1 MGDLLINLLAS
12 VIAGTA
18 VWLAGFGLRRRKL
31 GRERAFFGLTD
42 GASCLLVVSRH
53 ASSTRESSVHRR
65 DVAALVELAT
75 IARECGAH
83 ADRVGEN
90 QPTGEIGRLTE
101 FCVGGPGGASP
112 RSATHVRTIL
122 RGVTYEVFDDEQ
134 RRMSFTVGATRY
146 EAGPEASHVLLAR
159 FWGPGGGRPVFFI
172 GGLTAGSNL
181 AGARYLAQHHVELAR
196 QYGADRPFALVLRI
210 VEPNA
215 YGTDFT
221 ELVADVS
228 TAAFRPLPQ
237 PPGLTTGE
245 VGSED
250 QPLPQPPGLTTG
262 EVEGEDRPGPQPL
275 GRTAGEVGNEER
287 PGASVDRLDG

>member
-12 VIAGTA
+12 IIAGTS
-18 VWLAGFGLRRRKL
+18 VWLAGFLVRRRRL
-31 GRERAFFGLTD
+31 NRERAFFGLTA

-53 ASSTRESSVHRR
+53 ASSPREFSVHRR

-101 FCVGGPGGASP
+101 FCVGGPGEASP

-122 RGVTYEVFDDEQ
+122 RGVRYAVFDEEA
-134 RRMSFTVGATRY
+134 RRMSFTVGGVEYALT
-146 EAGPEASHVLLAR
+146 PETSHVLLAR
-159 FWGPGGGRPVFFI
+159 FWGPAGGHPVFFL

-181 AGARYLAQHHVELAR
+181 AAARYLAANHPELGR
-196 QYGADRPFALVLRI
+196 RYGADRPFALVLRI
-210 VEPNA
+210 VEPAA

-228 TAAFRPLPQ
+228 DEAFTTVTQTA
-237 PPGLTTGE
+237 E
-245 VGSED
+245 SSGSAA
-250 QPLPQPPGLTTG
+250 
-262 EVEGEDRPGPQPL
+262 
-275 GRTAGEVGNEER
+275 AG
-287 PGASVDRLDG
+287 